1 MADELPKWRQLEP
14 WLQLFHIPGVG
25 INRYL
30 ALLKAFHHPEQVLS
44 ASLTRLRTL
53 VPERVAKAIVTC
65 HRNTLVNVAL
75 TRDKQWLLNSI
86 NHQIITLD
94 STSYPAL
101 LKTIYD
107 PPPVL
112 YINGCIEALSRNQ
125 VAVVGSR
132 NPSLSAKTHARN
144 ISWDLAESGLTV
156 TSGLARGIDGAAHL
170 GALEAGGSTVAVMA
184 SGVDIVYPVRH
195 KSLAA
200 RIKNSGALVS
210 EFPLGTQPKAG
221 HFPRRNRI
229 ISGLSTGVLVIEAAV
244 ASGSLVTARCAL
256 EQGREVLAM
265 PGVVSNPG
273 VRGCHALIR
282 EGAVLVENAEQVI
295 REVEG
300 VMVCT
305 SPAAQ
310 ALSEPVVVPSSPDQQ
325 QVLSLIGSD
334 TCHQDELIIGTGM
347 DSRKVAEILLTLELD
362 GFVKTVPGGVVR
374 IYHSG

>member
-1 MADELPKWRQLEP
+1 MADELPEQWQRLEP

-30 ALLKAFHHPEQVLS
+30 ALLKAFHHPEQIFS
-44 ASLTRLRTL
+44 ASLIRLKSV

-65 HRNTLVNVAL
+65 RRNTLVNVAL
-75 TRDKQWLLNSI
+75 TRDKQWLLDSTH
-86 NHQIITLD
+86 HQIITLD
-94 STSYPAL
+94 SASYPAL

-107 PPPVL
+107 PPPVI
-112 YINGCIEALSRNQ
+112 YINGCVEALSRNQ

-144 ISWDLAESGLTV
+144 ISCDLAESGLTV

-200 RIKNSGALVS
+200 RIRSCGALVS

-221 HFPRRNRI
+221 HFPRRNRV

-244 ASGSLVTARCAL
+244 ASGSLVTAQCAL

-282 EGAVLVENAEQVI
+282 DGAVLVENAEQVI
-295 REVEG
+295 REIEG
-300 VMVCT
+300 VTLPEV
-305 SPAAQ
+305 Q
-310 ALSEPVVVPSSPDQQ
+310 ALSEPVVVPSCPDQQ

-347 DSRKVAEILLTLELD
+347 DSRKIAEILLMLELD